1 VSAAPTPVNR
11 GARHST
17 AVGMAARQRARSDRG
32 SAPAGVEERRLL
44 SGWGRATRSLATVV
58 RPRDADELADAL
70 ARPSAR
76 GVLARGLGRAY
87 GDAAQNA
94 GGRVTVTTG
103 LAAVRGMDAS
113 RGEVTVDAGMSLEA
127 LARQTMPHGWFPAVV
142 PGTRFVT
149 VGGALAADIHG
160 KNHHVDGG
168 FARHV
173 RAFDLLTPDGD
184 RRRALPGSE
193 EFAATAGGMG
203 LTGVIAEA
211 ALQLLP
217 LPSGVVREEV
227 TRAGDLDHLLA
238 LMADNDDAYRY
249 SVAWVDAA
257 SRRGRGL
264 LLRGDHASAEEAAS
278 AAFPAPQPH
287 DAAAFPAPRL
297 RAPRWA
303 PGGLLGRPTVR
314 AFNALWL
321 RRSRPGTHVR
331 LTQLAAYFWPLDGVR
346 GWNRLYGARGLIQ
359 YQCVVPPGAEDVL
372 RRILDGA
379 GASTLAVLKR
389 LADGDGPL
397 AFAMRGWT
405 LALDFPA
412 AAPGLDRLLDGFDDL
427 VAEAGGRVYLAKDS
441 RLRPATLRAMYPRLD
456 EWRSVRARLDP
467 NGMMRSDLQ
476 RRLDLT

>member
-1 VSAAPTPVNR
+1 MLA
-11 GARHST
+11 
-17 AVGMAARQRARSDRG
+17 
-32 SAPAGVEERRLL
+32 
-44 SGWGRATRSLATVV
+44 GWGRATRSRATVV

-70 ARPSAR
+70 GRRSAR

-94 GGRVTVTTG
+94 GGRVVVTTG
-103 LAAVRGMDAS
+103 IAAVRGFDAE
-113 RGEVTVDAGMSLEA
+113 RGEVTVDAGISLEA
-127 LARQTMPHGWFPAVV
+127 LARLTMPHGWFPAIV

-168 FARHV
+168 FAGHV

-184 RRRALPGSE
+184 RRRVLPGSE

-203 LTGVIAEA
+203 LTGIVSA
-211 ALQLLP
+211 ATLRLMP
-217 LPSGVVREEV
+217 LPSTLVREEV
-227 TRAGDLDHLLA
+227 TRASDLDHLLA

-257 SRRGRGL
+257 GRRGRGL
-264 LLRGDHASAEEAAS
+264 LLRGDHASADES
-278 AAFPAPQPH
+278 AAAPHNGAIPVPGGGGRGAMPAQAS
-287 DAAAFPAPRL
+287 DGAIAGFGAPRL
-297 RAPRWA
+297 RAPRWV
-303 PGGLLGRPTVR
+303 PGGLLGPPTVR
-314 AFNALWL
+314 AFNALWV

-331 LTQLAAYFWPLDGVR
+331 LTPLAAYFWPLDGVR
-346 GWNRLYGARGLIQ
+346 GWNRLYGDRGLIQ

-412 AAPGLDRLLDGFDDL
+412 AAPGLDRLLDRFDEW
-427 VAEAGGRVYLAKDS
+427 VAEAGGRVYLAKDC

-456 EWRSVRARLDP
+456 EWRATRARLDP
-467 NGMMRSDLQ
+467 AGRMRSDLQ
-476 RRLDLT
+476 RRLELA

>member
-1 VSAAPTPVNR
+1 VSAPTHAI
-11 GARHST
+11 ARPAST
-17 AVGMAARQRARSDRG
+17 TGRS
-32 SAPAGVEERRLL
+32 VTEEGRML
-44 SGWGRATRSLATVV
+44 SGWGRATRSRAAVV
-58 RPRDADELADAL
+58 RPRDPDELADAL

-94 GGRVTVTTG
+94 GGRVVVTTD
-103 LAAVRGMDAS
+103 LAAVRGFDAE

-127 LARQTMPHGWFPAVV
+127 LARLTMPHGWFPAVV

-173 RAFDLLTPDGD
+173 SAFDLLTPDGD
-184 RRRALPGSE
+184 RRQVLPGSE

-203 LTGVIAEA
+203 LTGIVA
-211 ALQLLP
+211 AATLQLMP
-217 LPSGVVREEV
+217 LPSALVREEV
-227 TRAGDLDHLLA
+227 TRAADLDDLLA
-238 LMADNDDAYRY
+238 LMAENDDAHRY

-257 SRRGRGL
+257 GRRGRGL
-264 LLRGDHASAEEAAS
+264 LLRGDHASNDEAS
-278 AAFPAPQPH
+278 AVIGP
-287 DAAAFPAPRL
+287 PRL
-297 RAPRWA
+297 RAPRWV
-303 PGGLLGRPTVR
+303 PGGLLGPPTVR
-314 AFNALWL
+314 AFNALWV

-331 LTQLAAYFWPLDGVR
+331 LTPLASYFWPLDGVR

-359 YQCVVPPGAEDVL
+359 YQCVVPPGAEGVL

-397 AFAMRGWT
+397 AFATRGWT

-412 AAPGLDRLLDGFDDL
+412 AASGLDGLLDRFDEW
-427 VAEAGGRVYLAKDS
+427 VAEAGGRVYLAKDA
-441 RLRPATLRAMYPRLD
+441 RLRPATLRATYPRLD
-456 EWRSVRARLDP
+456 EWRAVRARLDP
-467 NGMMRSDLQ
+467 AGRMRSDLQ
-476 RRLDLT
+476 RRLELA